1 MYVDDLGCVKL
12 GIVVIL
18 LIKNECLINVEIEEL
33 IIFEENYIKVIV
45 YNCKIKQKNECIF
58 DFFFLEI
65 YLLSNNIE
73 I

>member
-1 MYVDDLGCVKL
+1 MYIDDFGCVKF

-18 LIKNECLINVEIEEL
+18 LIKNDWLMNVEIEEL
-33 IIFEENYIKVIV
+33 IILGDIYIKVIV
-45 YNCKIKQKNECIF
+45 YNCRIKQKNECIF